1 MQIVQFVVDLHL
13 VYFGS
18 EFKPPS
24 PRGYHSNII
33 IPAAYSYFVSSYW
46 PHLPAL
52 GTCHGTESAAVFG
65 CVLLSS
71 YLLLFIKFYVD
82 TYKKPTRGKKP
93 VTNGHAVAN
102 GNGFVLFLFDS
113 VYG

>member
-1 MQIVQFVVDLHL
+1 LSSL
-13 VYFGS
+13 
-18 EFKPPS
+18 
-24 PRGYHSNII
+24 
-33 IPAAYSYFVSSYW
+33 AAYSYFVSSYW

-71 YLLLFIKFYVD
+71 YLLLFIKFYID
-82 TYKKPTRGKKP
+82 TYKKPTQGKKP

-102 GNGFVLFLFDS
+102 GNGFVLFVFDP
-113 VYG
+113 VHD

>member
-1 MQIVQFVVDLHL
+1 MLSI
-13 VYFGS
+13 
-18 EFKPPS
+18 
-24 PRGYHSNII
+24 R
-33 IPAAYSYFVSSYW
+33 AAYSYFVSTYW
-46 PHLPAL
+46 PHLPSL

-82 TYKKPTRGKKP
+82 TYKKPARGKKS

-102 GNGFVLFLFDS
+102 GNGFVLFVLDPIHD
-113 VYG
+113 